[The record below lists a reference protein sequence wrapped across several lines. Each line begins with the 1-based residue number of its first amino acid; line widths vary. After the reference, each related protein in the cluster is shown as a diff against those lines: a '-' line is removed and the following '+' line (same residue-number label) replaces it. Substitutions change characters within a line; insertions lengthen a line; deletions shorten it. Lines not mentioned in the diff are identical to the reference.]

1 MTLCRNPK
9 NCMAL
14 PSAWVLRFIDELP
27 PHAKVL
33 DVACGEG
40 RHTSLCLLRGFD
52 VTAVDVD
59 VTHLEPLVGTPGLTL
74 ECRDLEAEP
83 WPYAEEAFDAIIV
96 TNYLYRAHFPHY
108 WRSLKSG
115 GLFLM
120 ETFTTVNTAI
130 WGRPRSPEHVLQP
143 GELLRLAPP
152 EARICAYEE
161 GLNADELGLER
172 IVWLKPGDAGP
183 AARRAV
189 NCLKHFESMPLALST
204 HSNAWQAFA
213 RAGL

>member
-1 MTLCRNPK
+1 MWP
-9 NCMAL
+9 A
-14 PSAWVLRFIDELP
+14 E
-27 PHAKVL
+27 
-33 DVACGEG
+33 
-40 RHTSLCLLRGFD
+40 RGGIR
-52 VTAVDVD
+52 V
-59 VTHLEPLVGTPGLTL
+59 
-74 ECRDLEAEP
+74 

-96 TNYLYRAHFPHY
+96 TNYLYRAHFSHY

-143 GELLRLAPP
+143 GELLRLAPQ

-172 IVWLKPGDAGP
+172 IVWLKPGDAE
-183 AARRAV
+183 V
-189 NCLKHFESMPLALST
+189 LALRLG
-204 HSNAWQAFA
+204 A
-213 RAGL
+213 R

>member
-1 MTLCRNPK
+1 M
-9 NCMAL
+9 
-14 PSAWVLRFIDELP
+14 
-27 PHAKVL
+27 
-33 DVACGEG
+33 
-40 RHTSLCLLRGFD
+40 
-52 VTAVDVD
+52 
-59 VTHLEPLVGTPGLTL
+59 
-74 ECRDLEAEP
+74 
-83 WPYAEEAFDAIIV
+83 

-108 WRSLKSG
+108 WRSLKPG

-172 IVWLKPGDAGP
+172 IVWLKPGDAE
-183 AARRAV
+183 V
-189 NCLKHFESMPLALST
+189 LALRLG
-204 HSNAWQAFA
+204 A
-213 RAGL
+213 R

>member
-27 PHAKVL
+27 PHAK
-33 DVACGEG
+33 
-40 RHTSLCLLRGFD
+40 
-52 VTAVDVD
+52 
-59 VTHLEPLVGTPGLTL
+59 
-74 ECRDLEAEP
+74 AEP

-172 IVWLKPGDAGP
+172 IVWLKPGDAE
-183 AARRAV
+183 V
-189 NCLKHFESMPLALST
+189 LALRLG
-204 HSNAWQAFA
+204 A
-213 RAGL
+213 R